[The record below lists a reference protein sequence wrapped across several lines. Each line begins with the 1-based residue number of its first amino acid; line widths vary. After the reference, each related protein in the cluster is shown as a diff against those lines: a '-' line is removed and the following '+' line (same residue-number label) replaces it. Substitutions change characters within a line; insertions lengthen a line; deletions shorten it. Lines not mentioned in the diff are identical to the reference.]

1 MSKPTI
7 KNNMLHWTF
16 PTSTSCSFWGLCH
29 ILISRCDDRGETL
42 ITTLWEQHQINRR
55 GNGPSSKNDKYSF
68 MACCQGVGVF
78 VCQSRGGGGSEVNSR
93 TMTTPKQSPLVNMSS
108 YFCPDWRF
116 NKKRGVD
123 GCWWAR
129 NNETGVIKTG
139 LQDFTVSAV
148 KVKHSLKSLQSE
160 AWWTRPGQ
168 VHSHTVGHQARWPRE
183 VNTRSVNTNRNTSL
197 TTGRRWTNPGRVR
210 DEGKSGRAVCW
221 ALGGNPRVFLF
232 FLSLCVLGSHSRNS
246 INVT

>member
-29 ILISRCDDRGETL
+29 ILISRCDDPGETL

-55 GNGPSSKNDKYSF
+55 VNGPSSKNDKYSF

-123 GCWWAR
+123 GCRWAR

-139 LQDFTVSAV
+139 LQTLRSVQ
-148 KVKHSLKSLQSE
+148 LKSSTHLRASNQRHDGRGRGRY
-160 AWWTRPGQ
+160 AATRWVIRRDDHERWAPGPSTQ
-168 VHSHTVGHQARWPRE
+168 TGTPR
-183 VNTRSVNTNRNTSL
+183 
-197 TTGRRWTNPGRVR
+197 
-210 DEGKSGRAVCW
+210 
-221 ALGGNPRVFLF
+221 
-232 FLSLCVLGSHSRNS
+232 
-246 INVT
+246 

>member
-1 MSKPTI
+1 
-7 KNNMLHWTF
+7 
-16 PTSTSCSFWGLCH
+16 
-29 ILISRCDDRGETL
+29 
-42 ITTLWEQHQINRR
+42 
-55 GNGPSSKNDKYSF
+55 

-123 GCWWAR
+123 GCRWAR

-168 VHSHTVGHQARWPRE
+168 VRSHAVGHQARWPRE
-183 VNTRSVNTNRNTSL
+183 VSARSVNTNRNTSL

-221 ALGGNPRVFLF
+221 ALGGNPRVFF
-232 FLSLCVLGSHSRNS
+232 FFSLSLCVLGSHSRNS